1 MVIVE
6 QKFEEF
12 LFFLRI
18 YRKIKKA
25 SYTCYTLQTPLIVY
39 TEVCRKLRVSNQTVV
54 FLKQLMNLLKDN
66 FKAFSKS
73 TINTTG
79 KWLAFMMASNLSF
92 EESRVYF
99 SKSHYSTSS
108 IIRSSRDSISSK
120 PERISKKT
128 G

>member
-73 TINTTG
+73 TINTTR
-79 KWLAFMMASNLSF
+79 KWLAFMMASNLNF

-99 SKSHYSTSS
+99 SKSHY
-108 IIRSSRDSISSK
+108 
-120 PERISKKT
+120 
-128 G
+128 